1 MWKYVLF
8 GQELVN
14 RGKCANTAFG
24 SARTSPTLLK
34 DQMAIVIFSWILSN
48 VSALHRTG
56 KKELS
61 DQERRKPAQNLSFKA
76 ERGKKS
82 GSFCSNKYCQL
93 PTIQIET
100 HFFPK
105 LKQNMQLRIYGFAFY
120 NSMKLNKNFHWN
132 VLLVFVSALPR
143 DQLSCPE
150 YHELWRN

>member
-24 SARTSPTLLK
+24 TARTSPTLLK

-61 DQERRKPAQNLSFKA
+61 DQERRKPTQNLSFS
-76 ERGKKS
+76 KS
-82 GSFCSNKYCQL
+82 RVFDLIFLLIFLG
-93 PTIQIET
+93 
-100 HFFPK
+100 
-105 LKQNMQLRIYGFAFY
+105 
-120 NSMKLNKNFHWN
+120 
-132 VLLVFVSALPR
+132 VL
-143 DQLSCPE
+143 E
-150 YHELWRN
+150 N